1 MAASAVYEEREHMTE
16 PCKIFDDP
24 RPIRAI
30 WYDGEDAGGYSI
42 DNQWDRTTSKIVAYR
57 ENGSMGHVPFY
68 AVYDL
73 EGNIKARVPAHI
85 VTVVYD
91 V

>member
-1 MAASAVYEEREHMTE
+1 MSE

-30 WYDGEDAGGYSI
+30 WYNGEDAGGYC
-42 DNQWDRTTSKIVAYR
+42 TKTAGYFVSKIVAYR
-57 ENGSMGHVPFY
+57 ENGSMDHMPFY
-68 AVYDL
+68 AIYDL
-73 EGNIKARVPAHI
+73 EGNIKARVPAHM

>member
-1 MAASAVYEEREHMTE
+1 MSE
-16 PCKIFDDP
+16 PCLIFDDP
-24 RPIRAI
+24 RPILAI
-30 WYDGEDAGGYSI
+30 WYDGENAGGYSVSAGY
-42 DNQWDRTTSKIVAYR
+42 DVSKIVAYR
-57 ENGSMGHVPFY
+57 ENGQMDNVPFY

-73 EGNIKARVPAHI
+73 EGNIKARVPAQM

>member
-1 MAASAVYEEREHMTE
+1 MNEE
-16 PCKIFDDP
+16 PCLIFDDP

-30 WYDGEDAGGYSI
+30 WYDGEDAGGY
-42 DNQWDRTTSKIVAYR
+42 DVKTEFYKVSKIIAYR
-57 ENGSMGHVPFY
+57 ENGSMDHVPYY

-85 VTVVYD
+85 VTVIYD